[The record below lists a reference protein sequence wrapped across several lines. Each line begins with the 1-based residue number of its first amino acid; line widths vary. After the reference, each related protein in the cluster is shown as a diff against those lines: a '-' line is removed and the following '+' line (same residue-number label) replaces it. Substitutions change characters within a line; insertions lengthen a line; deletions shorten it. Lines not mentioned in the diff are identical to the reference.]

1 MKIGID
7 VRKLRD
13 YGIGTHIKNVILPVI
28 SIDDQNQYVLFSD
41 PADLQPEKPNVVWVA
56 ENSAKYSVRE
66 HFNLGRKAA
75 SLKIDLFHSPH
86 YTLPLTFNKLSIV
99 TIHDLI
105 QFKFPK
111 FYPAWKVRA
120 AGFVLKRA
128 IQKADLILTVSKTSR
143 NDIVELYPAAESKIE
158 VIYNRLDPEWSQ
170 PPPALDL
177 SSMGI
182 EKDFILYVGNFKRH
196 KGLET
201 LVDAYC
207 LLKDAPQLVLAGK
220 SRDTESNLLEKCFAN
235 SRIRVLGF
243 AEGRMLRRL
252 YADALF
258 FVFPSLYEGFG
269 YPPLE
274 AMSSGTP
281 VLSSDTPALC
291 EILSNSVEFFKTGSV
306 ESLAAKLEMMIQNSG
321 RRSELRTI
329 GQQKAKEYMTNDSPQ
344 KLLAIYRRFA
354 Q

>member
-13 YGIGTHIKNVILPVI
+13 YGIGTHIKNVILPAV
-28 SIDDQNQYVLFSD
+28 SLDDENQYVLFCD
-41 PADLQPEKPNVVWVA
+41 PVDLRSEKSNAIWVA
-56 ENSAKYSVRE
+56 EDSGKYSVRE

-75 SLKIDLFHSPH
+75 AHNIDLFHSPH
-86 YTLPLTFNKLSIV
+86 YTLPLTFKKLSMV

-105 QFKFPK
+105 QFKFPQ

-120 AGFVLKRA
+120 GTFLLKRV

-143 NDIVELYPAAESKIE
+143 NDIVQMFPAAESKIE

-170 PPPALDL
+170 QAPALDL
-177 SSMGI
+177 SALGI
-182 EKDFILYVGNFKRH
+182 EKDFILYVGNFKTH

-201 LVDAYC
+201 LIDAYS
-207 LLKDAPQLVLAGK
+207 LLKNPPQLVLVGK
-220 SRDTESNLLEKCFAN
+220 SRDTESTLLEKCFAN
-235 SRIRVLGF
+235 SRIRILGF

-291 EILSNSVEFFKTGSV
+291 EILAESVEFFKTGSI
-306 ESLAAKLEMMIQNSG
+306 ESLAAKLEMMIQDSG
-321 RRSELRTI
+321 KRSELRTA
-329 GQQKAKEYMTNDSPQ
+329 GQRKASEFMTNDSPQ